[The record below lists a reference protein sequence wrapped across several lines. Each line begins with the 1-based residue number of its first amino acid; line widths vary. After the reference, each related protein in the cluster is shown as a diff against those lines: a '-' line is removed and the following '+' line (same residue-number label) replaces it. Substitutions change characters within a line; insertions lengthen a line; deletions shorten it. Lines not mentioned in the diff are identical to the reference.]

1 MIPGLFIA
9 AKAVCSGTIAAW
21 RAQVE
26 PIHSVLDKPAPILS
40 PAQAESLTAIQND
53 LSAVTEKVATLSRDV
68 GIESSEHVSRL
79 SVFHGYVPIVV
90 IAFFVTLVATPLMRR
105 LAVKYGVIDRPNEA
119 RKIHKQP
126 IAYLGGAAVFL
137 GIMAAILYSY
147 FAAGFPALMDFHPSK
162 FVDDFGMVEAV
173 RPSILL
179 GITVIFLIG
188 VIDDVSGISPRV
200 KVGGQLLAAA
210 ALAIDN
216 VGVKLAAGFMLPLAK
231 SLGVPIQNLGTPT
244 GDTVGFLIPLPAGLP
259 IDSIPIDFIYWIG
272 TAVIAFS
279 ILGLCNASNLIDGL
293 DGLLSGTTA
302 IAAAGLLVLSLG
314 LALMDDGPRDAQR
327 VVLCLAILG
336 ACLGFLPHNFNP
348 ATIFLGDSGSML
360 LGFCTCV
367 VILTL
372 GDTGKTH
379 LVLAGLLIYTLPIM
393 DMCLAIIRRKL
404 AGKPISAADDQHLHH
419 MLKRSYG
426 VKKAVLVMY
435 AMATS
440 FAVLGAGI
448 SLVRARSIYA
458 LGFFLMAS
466 IGVYA
471 IKIARLRAIEEQA
484 TEFDAK
490 RAAKIIPS
498 GAPKP
503 PAEQP
508 ASQPGSAEMS
518 AKRA

>member
-1 MIPGLFIA
+1 
-9 AKAVCSGTIAAW
+9 
-21 RAQVE
+21 
-26 PIHSVLDKPAPILS
+26 
-40 PAQAESLTAIQND
+40 
-53 LSAVTEKVATLSRDV
+53 
-68 GIESSEHVSRL
+68 
-79 SVFHGYVPIVV
+79 
-90 IAFFVTLVATPLMRR
+90 MRR
-105 LAVKYGVIDRPNEA
+105 LAVKHGIIDRPNES

-137 GIMAAILYSY
+137 GIMAAILYSF
-147 FAAGFPALMDFHPSK
+147 FASRFTSMLDFHPS
-162 FVDDFGMVEAV
+162 VHLDDFGVPAPV
-173 RPSILL
+173 PLSILL

-188 VIDDVSGISPRV
+188 VVDDISGISPRV

-216 VGVKLAAGFMLPLAK
+216 VGVKLAAGFMIPVAN
-231 SLGVPIQNLGTPT
+231 SLGIHLVDLGTPT
-244 GDTVGFLIPLPAGLP
+244 GPTIGFMIPLPAGLYFQG
-259 IDSIPIDFIYWIG
+259 IPIDIVYWVG
-272 TAVIAFS
+272 TAVIAVS

-302 IAAAGLLVLSLG
+302 IAAGGLLVLSLG
-314 LALMDDGPRDAQR
+314 LALVDDGPRDSQR
-327 VVLCLAILG
+327 IVLCLALMG

-419 MLKRSYG
+419 MLKRAFG
-426 VKKAVLVMY
+426 VKGAVLVLY
-435 AMATS
+435 GMATA
-440 FAVLGAGI
+440 FALLGAGI

-484 TEFDAK
+484 TQFDARK
-490 RAAKIIPS
+490 QAKNASP
-498 GAPKP
+498 P
-503 PAEQP
+503 PAPDAPVSSERVH
-508 ASQPGSAEMS
+508 AN
-518 AKRA
+518 

>member
-1 MIPGLFIA
+1 MIGAILLH
-9 AKAVCSGTIAAW
+9 AVATSALG
-21 RAQVE
+21 RSQ
-26 PIHSVLDKPAPILS
+26 SVLDTPVPRI
-40 PAQAESLTAIQND
+40 TAAD
-53 LSAVTEKVATLSRDV
+53 ADT
-68 GIESSEHVSRL
+68 IESIRQGLADASDKLDSLSQHLGLETAAPVTRL
-79 SVFHGYVPIVV
+79 SIFHGYVPVLV
-90 IAFFVTLVATPLMRR
+90 IAFFVTLVATPIMRR
-105 LAVKYGVIDRPNEA
+105 LAVKHGIIDRPNEA

-137 GIMAAILYSY
+137 GIMAAILYSF
-147 FAAGFPALMDFHPSK
+147 FATRFPALLGFHPSAHL
-162 FVDDFGMVEAV
+162 DDFGAPEPV
-173 RPSILL
+173 RLSILL

-188 VIDDVSGISPRV
+188 VVDDISGISPRV

-216 VGVKLAAGFMLPLAK
+216 VGVKLAAGFMIPIAK
-231 SLGVPIQNLGTPT
+231 SLGIHLVDLGHGETI
-244 GDTVGFLIPLPAGLP
+244 GFTIPLPAGLHFGG
-259 IDSIPIDFIYWIG
+259 IPVDIVYWVG
-272 TAVIAFS
+272 TAVIAIS

-302 IAAAGLLVLSLG
+302 IAAGGLLVLSLG
-314 LALMDDGPRDAQR
+314 LALADDGTRDSQR
-327 VVLCLAILG
+327 IVLCLALLG

-360 LGFCTCV
+360 MGFCTCV
-367 VILTL
+367 LILTL

-419 MLKRSYG
+419 MLKRAFG
-426 VKKAVLVMY
+426 VKGAVFVMY
-435 AMATS
+435 GIAAA
-440 FAVLGAGI
+440 FAIMGAGI

-458 LGFFLMAS
+458 LAFFLMAS

-484 TEFDAK
+484 SEFDARK
-490 RAAKIIPS
+490 QARIVP
-498 GAPKP
+498 P
-503 PAEQP
+503 PAP
-508 ASQPGSAEMS
+508 AEPERTAPGERVH
-518 AKRA
+518 AK